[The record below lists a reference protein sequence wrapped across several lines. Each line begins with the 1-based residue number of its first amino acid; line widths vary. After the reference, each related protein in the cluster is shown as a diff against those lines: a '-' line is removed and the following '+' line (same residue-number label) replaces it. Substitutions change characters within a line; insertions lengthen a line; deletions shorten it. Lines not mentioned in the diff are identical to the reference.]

1 MSEAKHI
8 KKSAQNCKIPKEKL
22 GNFDKPFNIFQQL
35 CTPLGLMIDI
45 LINDVE
51 ISFPEPTETF
61 HIVIFQDFQSEFALE
76 LLWVLKEETN
86 AWSRTDY
93 PFNTKEA
100 RALESRG
107 WWASRLLNLAN
118 KCSDF
123 DPSFSAPLLRW
134 TWAMAEIK
142 QFTLKNRFAQGI
154 DRQKCFKNNNTTH
167 NKLSI
172 WENPYNHNPEND
184 LDQPREYHL
193 YNLFESAIRIGQ
205 LQPNDNKDRRREK
218 ELFRLQAWKPYLDA
232 LQKMNRD
239 QQDGVGDITFP
250 SFEIRG
256 NSVVQKIGGRKI
268 QPWFTPSKENISG
281 RGRKPNPNLNN
292 PYTIKDAALLN
303 RILTGF

>member
-61 HIVIFQDFQSEFALE
+61 HLVIFQDFQSEFALE

-86 AWSRTDY
+86 DWSRTDY

-123 DPSFSAPLLRW
+123 DPSFSEPLFRW
-134 TWAMAEIK
+134 AWAMAEIK
-142 QFTLKNRFAQGI
+142 QFTLKNRFVRGI
-154 DRQKCFKNNNTTH
+154 DRQKCFKNNNLTY

-172 WENPYNHNPEND
+172 WENPYTCNSEND
-184 LDQPREYHL
+184 PAKPREYHL
-193 YNLFESAIRIGQ
+193 YSLFESAIRIGKIQ
-205 LQPNDNKDRRREK
+205 LNDNKDRRRER

-239 QQDGVGDITFP
+239 QRDGVGDVTFP

-268 QPWFTPSKENISG
+268 QPWFALPKENISG
-281 RGRKPNPNLNN
+281 RGKKPNPNLNN
-292 PYTIKDAALLN
+292 PYAVKDAALLN
-303 RILTGF
+303 PVLTGL